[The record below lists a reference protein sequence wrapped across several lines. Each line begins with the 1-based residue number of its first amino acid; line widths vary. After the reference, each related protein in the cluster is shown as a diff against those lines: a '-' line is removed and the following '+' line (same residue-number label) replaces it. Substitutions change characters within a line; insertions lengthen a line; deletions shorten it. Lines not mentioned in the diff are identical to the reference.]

1 MTASKLNKT
10 IPDAV
15 ARLRPLKKHGLYDPA
30 YEHDACG
37 VGLVADI
44 RGSRSHDMIDKA
56 LEVLENLTHRG
67 ARGADPE
74 TGDGA
79 GILIQ
84 LPHEFMADAA
94 AAEGIRLPEAGR
106 YGVAM
111 VFFPEDESL
120 RAACEEVFE
129 RCVVGEGLEFLG
141 WRDVPQRPERIGTL
155 AQTVKP
161 VIRQAFIGTPD
172 GDAKEV
178 LDSNALERKL
188 YIARKCIENTLSERR
203 AALDALAA
211 DELDRFYVCS
221 MSARTV
227 VYKGLLIA
235 EQLREFYPD
244 LSDVRITT
252 AFALVHARYSTNT
265 LGEWKLAHP
274 YRMLCHNGEINTV
287 QGNKNW
293 MRTRERL
300 FTNELFGD
308 DIRKVAPVTLQDE
321 SDTASF
327 DQAFELLALGG
338 REIEHVAAMMIP
350 EPWYGHRTMSDEK
363 KAFYEYHSSVMESWD
378 GPAMMAF
385 TDGHK
390 VGAVLDRNG
399 FRPMR
404 YLVTKDDLLVMA
416 SETGVLKIPP
426 EDVAFKR
433 RLQPGMMF
441 LLDFDQGRII
451 DDEELKHDLATR
463 KPYREWIRDNAVYL
477 DDLPAPEFVPGLD
490 RDTIV
495 RRQQVFG
502 YSQEELRILL
512 NPLAEDGSEAYGSMG
527 SDTPLAVLSD
537 RPQNLFSYF
546 KQQFAQVSN
555 PPLDK
560 QFEKVVTQM
569 SMTIGR
575 QGNLFDET
583 PEHCRQLRVEHPVLT
598 NHELAKI
605 RNLDLPGIRTRTVS
619 TLWPVKDGARGLRA
633 ALDRVRDEA
642 AKAVED
648 GYEII
653 VLSDRGVDSESAPI
667 PSILATGAVH
677 HHLIREGLR
686 LRVGLV
692 VESGD
697 PREVHHFAVLYGY
710 GANAVNPYLTF
721 ETISDMLRSRR
732 EIEDDVIDDATAE
745 RNFVE
750 GIEKGVLNVMA
761 KMGVSTLQSYHGAQI
776 FEGLGLSQKLVDEFF
791 TWTPTKIQGIGI
803 DEIAQDC
810 VAAHKRAFPD
820 VQMAA
825 EMPLDIG
832 GVYQWRAGGEHHMYN
847 PETVALLQ
855 DSVNRNDARV
865 FAEYSSLADDETR
878 RLSTIRGLLEFKFDP
893 DREIPLSEVEPASEI
908 VKRFATGAISL
919 GSISREAHET
929 LAIAMN
935 RLGARSNTGEGGE
948 DSRRYT
954 PDPNGDSRSSSVK
967 QVASGRFGVTINYL
981 TNATDLQ
988 IKMAQGSKPGEGGH
1002 LPGHKIDEY
1011 IGLIR
1016 RTTPG
1021 VDLISPPPHHD
1032 IYSIED
1038 LAQLI
1043 HDLKNANDRARIH
1056 VKLVSKAGVGTIA
1069 VGVAKGKGDVVLIS
1083 GDSGG
1088 TGSSPLSSIKHAG
1101 LPWELGLAET
1111 QYTLVANGL
1120 RSRIVVQTDGQIKTA
1135 RDVAIAAIL
1144 GADEWGIATGA
1155 LIALGCIML
1164 RKCHLNTCTVG
1175 IATQDPELRKD
1186 FRGRPEAVV
1195 NFFNLLAG
1203 DLRLIMSKLGVKTV
1217 NDMIGRTELL
1227 EPRRAVEHWKARG
1240 MDVTPLLAQPDV
1252 DPGIG
1257 RYASEAQDHGLENAL
1272 DHKLIATAK
1281 DAIVHQIPVRA
1292 EFEIS
1297 NQNRTVGA
1305 MLSNRIA
1312 QRYGDEGLPEG
1323 TIDFT
1328 FNGSAGQSFGAFLA
1342 PGVTFRVHGDANDYL
1357 GKGLSGG
1364 RLILVPP
1371 DGSTFVPEE
1380 NIITGN
1386 VNLYGATGGQAFI
1399 RGVAGERFCVRN
1411 SGAEAVVEGVGD
1423 HGCEYMTGGRTVI
1436 LGPTGRNFAAGMS
1449 GGEAYVLDED
1459 GDFYIRCNQE
1469 LVDLDPVQRGSDDE
1483 LHLKGLIEQH
1493 LDSTSS
1499 PVAGRIL
1506 ADWDEYVK
1514 KFVKVMPIDYKRVLE
1529 ERRLREESGAEELV
1543 RYG

>member
-1 MTASKLNKT
+1 MTDRNINKS
-10 IPDAV
+10 IPVAV
-15 ARLRPLKKHGLYDPA
+15 AKLRPLKKHGLYDPA
-30 YEHDACG
+30 FEHDACG

-44 RGSRSHDMIDKA
+44 RGARSHEMIDKA
-56 LEVLENLTHRG
+56 LEVLDNLTHRG
-67 ARGADPE
+67 ARGADPN

-84 LPHEFMADAA
+84 MPHDFMAGVAS
-94 AAEGIRLPEAGR
+94 EQGIELPKSGH
-106 YGVAM
+106 YGIAM
-111 VFFPEDESL
+111 VFLPVDEPL
-120 RAACEEVFE
+120 RAECEKIFE
-129 RCVVGEGLEFLG
+129 RCVAEEGLKFLG
-141 WRDVPQRPERIGTL
+141 WRDVPQMPERIGTL
-155 AQTVKP
+155 AAMVKP
-161 VIRQAFIGTPD
+161 VIRQAFIIPSESGE
-172 GDAKEV
+172 A
-178 LDSNALERKL
+178 LDSDALERKL
-188 YIARKCIENTLSERR
+188 YITRKCIENGVS
-203 AALDALAA
+203 DATTEANA
-211 DELDRFYVCS
+211 DEMDKFYVCS
-221 MSARTV
+221 MSARTI
-227 VYKGLLIA
+227 VYKGLLIS

-244 LSDVRITT
+244 LGDVRIIT
-252 AFALVHARYSTNT
+252 AFALVHSRYSTNT

-293 MRTRERL
+293 MRARERL
-300 FTNELFGD
+300 FSNELFGD

-350 EPWYGHRTMSDEK
+350 EPWSGHATMSDEK

-426 EDVAFKR
+426 EDVAFKS

-441 LLDFDQGRII
+441 LVDFDQGRII

-463 KPYREWIRDNAVYL
+463 QPYADWIRDNAVYL
-477 DDLPAPEFVPGLD
+477 EDLPAADMVPGLD
-490 RDTIV
+490 RDTLV
-495 RRQQVFG
+495 RRQQAFG
-502 YSQEELRILL
+502 YSQEELRLL
-512 NPLAEDGSEAYGSMG
+512 VSPLAEQGQEAYGSMG

-537 RPQNLFSYF
+537 RPQNLFTYF

-560 QFEKVVTQM
+560 DFEKVVTQM

-575 QGNLFDET
+575 QGNLFDES

-598 NHELAKI
+598 NSELAKI
-605 RNLDLPGIRTRTVS
+605 KMLDQPGIKSRTVS
-619 TLWPVKDGARGLRA
+619 TLWTVADGADGLRR

-642 AKAVED
+642 AAAVED

-653 VLSDRGVDSESAPI
+653 VLSDRGVDSENAPI
-667 PSILATGAVH
+667 SSILATGAVH

-697 PREVHHFAVLYGY
+697 PREVHHFAVLFGY

-721 ETISDMLRSRR
+721 ETISDMLRSWR
-732 EIEDDVIDDATAE
+732 EVEDDVIDDATAE
-745 RNFVE
+745 QNFVD

-761 KMGVSTLQSYHGAQI
+761 KMGVSTLQSYHGAQV
-776 FEGLGLSQKLVDEFF
+776 FEGLGLSQAFVDEFF
-791 TWTPTKIQGIGI
+791 TWTPTKIEGIGI
-803 DEIAQDC
+803 DEVAQDC
-810 VAAHKRAFPD
+810 MTSHQRAFPD
-820 VQMAA
+820 TELAA

-832 GVYQWRAGGEHHMYN
+832 GFYHWRATGEHHMYN
-847 PETVALLQ
+847 QETVALLQ
-855 DSVNRNDARV
+855 DSVNRNDART

-878 RLSTIRGLLEFKFDP
+878 RLATIRGLLEFKFDSE
-893 DREIPLSEVEPASEI
+893 REVPLGEVEPASEI

-935 RLGARSNTGEGGE
+935 RIAALSNTGEGGE
-948 DSRRYT
+948 DSSRYT
-954 PDPNGDSRSSSVK
+954 PDENGDRRSSAVK

-1002 LPGHKIDEY
+1002 LPGYKIDEY
-1011 IGLIR
+1011 IGFIR

-1021 VDLISPPPHHD
+1021 VELISPPPHHD

-1043 HDLKNANDRARIH
+1043 HDLKNANDEARVH
-1056 VKLVSKAGVGTIA
+1056 VKLVSKTGVGTIA
-1069 VGVAKGKGDVVLIS
+1069 AGVSKGKGDVVLIS

-1155 LIALGCIML
+1155 LVALGCIML

-1195 NFFNLLAG
+1195 NFFTLLAE
-1203 DLRLIMSKLGVKTV
+1203 DLRLIMSKLGVRTV
-1217 NDMIGRTELL
+1217 NEMIGRTELL
-1227 EPRRAVEHWKARG
+1227 EPRRAVDHWKASG
-1240 MDVTPLLAQPDV
+1240 VDLSPLLAQPDV
-1252 DPGIG
+1252 DDGIG
-1257 RYASEAQDHGLENAL
+1257 RYASETQDHGLENAL
-1272 DHKLIATAK
+1272 DHQLVAIAES
-1281 DAIVHQIPVRA
+1281 AIAHQTPVRA
-1292 EFEIS
+1292 EFDIT
-1297 NQNRTVGA
+1297 NKNRTVGA

-1312 QRYGDEGLPEG
+1312 RRYGDDGLPDG
-1323 TIDFT
+1323 TVDFKFT
-1328 FNGSAGQSFGAFLA
+1328 GSGGQSFGAFLA

-1380 NIITGN
+1380 NIIAGN
-1386 VNLYGATGGQAFI
+1386 VGLYGATGGQVFI
-1399 RGVAGERFCVRN
+1399 RGIAGERFCVRN
-1411 SGAEAVVEGVGD
+1411 SGAEAVVEGIGD
-1423 HGCEYMTGGRTVI
+1423 HGCEYMTGGRAVI
-1436 LGPTGRNFAAGMS
+1436 LGPTGRNFGAGMS

-1459 GDFYIRCNQE
+1459 DSFPIRCNQE
-1469 LVDLDPVQRGSDDE
+1469 RVDLDPVKRGSDDE
-1483 LHLKGLIEQH
+1483 LHLKRLIEQH
-1493 LDSTSS
+1493 HDSTSS
-1499 PVAGRIL
+1499 PVAGKIL
-1506 ADWDEYVK
+1506 SDWDRYVK
-1514 KFVKVMPIDYKRVLE
+1514 KFVKVMPRDYKRVLA
-1529 ERRLREESGAEELV
+1529 ERQQREESGVEELV
-1543 RYG
+1543 RHG

>member
-1 MTASKLNKT
+1 GWACPIVWGDKVFLSTVVSDEEN
-10 IPDAV
+10 
-15 ARLRPLKKHGLYDPA
+15 RRPKKGLYLGRGVRTPA
-30 YEHDACG
+30 KG
-37 VGLVADI
+37 VHHWMVYCFDLKT
-44 RGSRSHDMIDKA
+44 GSELWKHEAHTGEPKVPRHPKSTYA
-56 LEVLENLTHRG
+56 S
-67 ARGADPE
+67 E
-74 TGDGA
+74 TPTTDGK
-79 GILIQ
+79 
-84 LPHEFMADAA
+84 
-94 AAEGIRLPEAGR
+94 RL
-106 YGVAM
+106 
-111 VFFPEDESL
+111 
-120 RAACEEVFE
+120 
-129 RCVVGEGLEFLG
+129 
-141 WRDVPQRPERIGTL
+141 
-155 AQTVKP
+155 
-161 VIRQAFIGTPD
+161 
-172 GDAKEV
+172 
-178 LDSNALERKL
+178 
-188 YIARKCIENTLSERR
+188 
-203 AALDALAA
+203 
-211 DELDRFYVCS
+211 YV
-221 MSARTV
+221 
-227 VYKGLLIA
+227 
-235 EQLREFYPD
+235 
-244 LSDVRITT
+244 
-252 AFALVHARYSTNT
+252 
-265 LGEWKLAHP
+265 
-274 YRMLCHNGEINTV
+274 
-287 QGNKNW
+287 
-293 MRTRERL
+293 
-300 FTNELFGD
+300 LFGD
-308 DIRKVAPVTLQDE
+308 VGLYCYDLEGKLLWSHKIKPKKTFYDYGTAASPVVHNGQVVMLYDNQEE
-321 SDTASF
+321 SYIVSF
-327 DQAFELLALGG
+327 DA
-338 REIEHVAAMMIP
+338 
-350 EPWYGHRTMSDEK
+350 
-363 KAFYEYHSSVMESWD
+363 
-378 GPAMMAF
+378 
-385 TDGHK
+385 
-390 VGAVLDRNG
+390 
-399 FRPMR
+399 
-404 YLVTKDDLLVMA
+404 
-416 SETGVLKIPP
+416 ETGKQLWRTDREETSTWATPFIWKNQVRTEIITCGKRKNRSYDLSGKLLWEFDGRMSNLVIPSP
-426 EDVAFKR
+426 FAAHGMLYITSGYFADPHRPVFAVK
-433 RLQPGMMF
+433 PGANGDIS
-441 LLDFDQGRII
+441 L
-451 DDEELKHDLATR
+451 
-463 KPYREWIRDNAVYL
+463 
-477 DDLPAPEFVPGLD
+477 
-490 RDTIV
+490 
-495 RRQQVFG
+495 
-502 YSQEELRILL
+502 
-512 NPLAEDGSEAYGSMG
+512 
-527 SDTPLAVLSD
+527 
-537 RPQNLFSYF
+537 
-546 KQQFAQVSN
+546 
-555 PPLDK
+555 
-560 QFEKVVTQM
+560 
-569 SMTIGR
+569 
-575 QGNLFDET
+575 
-583 PEHCRQLRVEHPVLT
+583 
-598 NHELAKI
+598 
-605 RNLDLPGIRTRTVS
+605 
-619 TLWPVKDGARGLRA
+619 KDGETSNEFIRWYQP
-633 ALDRVRDEA
+633 
-642 AKAVED
+642 KA
-648 GYEII
+648 GPYNPSPI
-653 VLSDRGVDSESAPI
+653 VYGNYYYTLYDRGFLTCHDALNGE
-667 PSILATGAVH
+667 
-677 HHLIREGLR
+677 
-686 LRVGLV
+686 
-692 VESGD
+692 
-697 PREVHHFAVLYGY
+697 EVYG
-710 GANAVNPYLTF
+710 
-721 ETISDMLRSRR
+721 
-732 EIEDDVIDDATAE
+732 
-745 RNFVE
+745 
-750 GIEKGVLNVMA
+750 K
-761 KMGVSTLQSYHGAQI
+761 
-776 FEGLGLSQKLVDEFF
+776 
-791 TWTPTKIQGIGI
+791 
-803 DEIAQDC
+803 
-810 VAAHKRAFPD
+810 
-820 VQMAA
+820 
-825 EMPLDIG
+825 
-832 GVYQWRAGGEHHMYN
+832 
-847 PETVALLQ
+847 
-855 DSVNRNDARV
+855 
-865 FAEYSSLADDETR
+865 
-878 RLSTIRGLLEFKFDP
+878 
-893 DREIPLSEVEPASEI
+893 
-908 VKRFATGAISL
+908 KRFAPGAISL
-919 GSISREAHET
+919 GSISPEAHET

-954 PDPNGDSRSSSVK
+954 PDPNGDSRSSAVK

-1011 IGLIR
+1011 IGFIR

-1292 EFEIS
+1292 EFEIT